1 MRYYQT
7 TSTPRKLDLQNSI
20 FVVVANEILFRKH
33 HLLKHH
39 TRLLPLSNTASNH
52 ERMRFDIYHLR
63 RIAIDEVQIV
73 EWAFGKRMTPA
84 ERLRKHQR
92 ALEKTQRELDRER
105 TKLENQEKKLV
116 QEIKKNAKNGQ
127 MGAVKVQAK
136 DLVRTRR
143 YIQKFYQMR
152 TQLQAISLR
161 IQTVRSNE
169 QMMQSM
175 KGATKLLGSMNKQ
188 MNLPALQR
196 IAMEFEKENDIM
208 DQRQE
213 MMDDAIDDV
222 TGLEDEEE
230 GEEVVNQ
237 VLDEI
242 GVDLGQSVRQVCRA
256 SIFAIANGMCSLAK
270 RLKACKARR
279 YRKAGWHRLS
289 VVVVVMLATTTSKHD
304 SIAYEDETILMRD
317 EHACRIPVWKRTYTH
332 SQNART

>member
-1 MRYYQT
+1 M
-7 TSTPRKLDLQNSI
+7 N
-20 FVVVANEILFRKH
+20 
-33 HLLKHH
+33 
-39 TRLLPLSNTASNH
+39 
-52 ERMRFDIYHLR
+52 
-63 RIAIDEVQIV
+63 IV
-73 EWAFGKRMTPA
+73 EWAFGKRMTPQ

-105 TKLENQEKKLV
+105 VKLENQEKKLV
-116 QEIKKNAKNGQ
+116 QDIRKSAKNGQ
-127 MGAVKVQAK
+127 MGACKIQAK

-143 YIQKFYQMR
+143 YIDKFYSMR

-175 KGATKLLGSMNKQ
+175 KGATSLLGSMNRQ

-196 IAMEFEKENDIM
+196 IAMEFEKENDVM

-230 GEEVVNQ
+230 GDEVVNK

-242 GVDLGQSVRQVCRA
+242 GVDLGQAMGETPSGLQKNAVPDGRVA
-256 SIFAIANGMCSLAK
+256 EAIGGGGNEDDDLQARLDSL
-270 RLKACKARR
+270 RR
-279 YRKAGWHRLS
+279 
-289 VVVVVMLATTTSKHD
+289 
-304 SIAYEDETILMRD
+304 
-317 EHACRIPVWKRTYTH
+317 
-332 SQNART
+332 